1 MSNGNKLYILSDVF
15 PSKTWILETQISI
28 LRVLCGQFERIM
40 IVNYMW
46 LGYNKGGK
54 CEQR

>member
-15 PSKTWILETQISI
+15 PSKTWILETKRSI

-46 LGYNKGGK
+46 LGYNEGGK